1 MITFARNYYPQ
12 EKFPN
17 LSLMQI
23 DATELIFD
31 SEFDVVFSN
40 AVFHWIKA
48 PETALKGFGKSQPDW
63 IFLAQFGGR
72 ETLQR
77 YSKSL
82 TLCLKMKKELFF
94 QEFCIPIWPLCTW

>member
-1 MITFARNYYPQ
+1 MITFARDYYPQ

-17 LSLMQI
+17 ISLMQI
-23 DATELIFD
+23 DATELTFD

-48 PETALKGFGKSQPDW
+48 PETALKSFGKISTLTGYFW
-63 IFLAQFGGR
+63 LSLGGR

-82 TLCLKMKKELFF
+82 TLCLKMKNGALLSRILYSHMAFM
-94 QEFCIPIWPLCTW
+94 